1 VSAEV
6 DRHVSPTHDTS
17 VRLGMIVFLASDV
30 MLFSAL
36 FTAYY
41 LLRSV
46 AADWPPEGIEL
57 DVLRGAVATAVLVA
71 SSFTMIAVDRAIA
84 ARQRALAR
92 RWLIATVALGA
103 AFIANQISEYASI
116 EFAIDDHTYGSV
128 YWTLTGVHAL
138 HVGAGL
144 GTLAM
149 LFVRLVRAPDLT
161 ATEPFAAATSM
172 YWHMVDV
179 VWIAVFVTIWIVR

>member
-1 VSAEV
+1 
-6 DRHVSPTHDTS
+6 
-17 VRLGMIVFLASDV
+17 MIVFLASDV
-30 MLFSAL
+30 MLFSAF

-46 AADWPPEGIEL
+46 AAEWPPEGIEL
-57 DVLRGAVATAVLVA
+57 DVPRAAVATAVLVA

-103 AFIANQISEYASI
+103 AFIANQISEYGSI
-116 EFAIDDHTYGSV
+116 DFAIDDHTYGSV

-149 LFVRLVRAPDLT
+149 LFVRLVRAADLT